1 MRPISNVVLKTLSV
15 MAILLLAAC
24 EQENFAPTGDRVFAP
39 GLAGEADVD
48 GLTIGHRLMA
58 AGQYELALKSY
69 QRAAATQGLTADTL
83 SAIASANLELG
94 RLNQAERLMRQ
105 AVSMDPTFAAAWNNL
120 GVILMERGNVTEARQ
135 VFRRAF
141 ATDNGQS
148 EEIRDNLKLAIAKS
162 EDPGYNPTTDNNT
175 KLVRRGT
182 GDYLILQTP

>member
-1 MRPISNVVLKTLSV
+1 MKALLIPV
-15 MAILLLAAC
+15 LLLLPAC
-24 EQENFAPTGDRVFAP
+24 DQEDFAPSGERVFAP
-39 GLAGEADVD
+39 GLAGESDID
-48 GLTIGHRLMA
+48 GLVVGHRLMA

-69 QRAAATQGLTADTL
+69 QRAAASQGLNADTL
-83 SAIASANLELG
+83 SAIASANLQLG

-105 AVSMDPTFAAAWNNL
+105 AVAIDPTFAAAWNNL
-120 GVILMERGNVTEARQ
+120 GVILMERGNVVEARQ